1 MGNNMNNSKWFI
13 FSFLATILII
23 TSVPLSI
30 YLTAPN
36 TPKTTDFPESAL
48 SKFSSYE
55 ELVSF
60 LDTESKG
67 SIYSLDNARV
77 QSFGA
82 EDALV
87 TPTAPEPAPTATE
100 ESPQDGGTSDTDFSG
115 TNIQVEGVDEADI
128 VKTDGE
134 YIYIVSGNNLTIV
147 KAYPPEEAR
156 VVTKLTFDG
165 GIMGIFINGDKLA
178 VFLNEYILYTFYGG
192 VGMTE
197 PAVAPTPIPEVDTT
211 SVDDN
216 SRVTNGTIENKT
228 EPREPSTEPAVPV
241 LPPPDEPI
249 RIPDEPIVWEPPTTT
264 VKVYDISDKANPVI
278 TRDFSIDGNYFNS
291 RMIGDYIY
299 VVSTMYTLYTVT
311 DVALPRIQQDNE
323 TQVIEAED
331 IYYYNFS
338 DTSYSF
344 TTLVALNIN
353 NDAQEPTHETIVM
366 GGTSSV
372 YVSTDNIYLTFPD
385 YNWWQE
391 DDTMK
396 TTIQRIQIDED
407 RMTFAASGEVPG
419 YILNQFSMDEYNGYF
434 RIATTINNFN
444 MRTFAEDQPQST
456 NNVYVLDMNLNIIGT
471 LENLAPGEQI
481 YSTRFMGN
489 RCYLVTFRNID
500 PLFVIDLS
508 NPATPTVLGKLKVT
522 GYSGYLHPYDE
533 NLLIGIGKETIYDA
547 KEDFAWYQGIKIS
560 LFDVSDVS
568 NPVEIAKY
576 EIGDRG
582 TDSPILYD
590 HKSLLFDREKNLLV
604 IPVTVA
610 EINESNY
617 PEGVPDNAYGE
628 YAWQGVYIFNISQE
642 GITLKGQ
649 ITHIDNF
656 DLNFRYYGYYNY
668 EIERTLYIGN
678 VLYTI
683 SHMKV
688 KMNSVDTLTEINT
701 VDIK

>member
-1 MGNNMNNSKWFI
+1 MNNSKWFI
-13 FSFLATILII
+13 FSFLAIILILS
-23 TSVPLSI
+23 SVPLSI

-36 TPKTTDFPESAL
+36 NPETSDFPELDSAL

-60 LDTESKG
+60 LETESKG
-67 SIYSLDNARV
+67 SVYALDNARV
-77 QSFGA
+77 QTSGA
-82 EDALV
+82 DATLSA
-87 TPTAPEPAPTATE
+87 PTAPEPAPAAME
-100 ESPQDGGTSDTDFSG
+100 ESSQDGGTSDHDYSE

-156 VVTKLTFDG
+156 VVSKLTFDG
-165 GIMGIFINGDKLA
+165 GIMGIFIKGDKLA

-197 PAVAPTPIPEVDTT
+197 PAIVPTPIPDLDTAI
-211 SVDDN
+211 VDDN
-216 SRVTNGTIENKT
+216 STDTDVTVENKT
-228 EPREPSTEPAVPV
+228 EPSEPSTEPEPVPL

-249 RIPDEPIVWEPPTTT
+249 IWEPPTTT
-264 VKVYDISDKANPVI
+264 VKVYDISDKANPVM
-278 TRDFSIDGNYFNS
+278 TRDFSIDGNYFSS
-291 RMIGDYIY
+291 RMIGDYVYI
-299 VVSTMYTLYTVT
+299 VSTMYTLYTAT
-311 DVALPRIQQDNE
+311 DVALPRIQQDNK
-323 TQVIEAED
+323 TQVIDAKD

-353 NDAQEPTHETIVM
+353 NNAQEPTHETIVM
-366 GGTSSV
+366 GSTSSV

-391 DDTMK
+391 NDTMK

-407 RMTFAASGEVPG
+407 KMTFVASGEVPG
-419 YILNQFSMDEYNGYF
+419 YILNQFSMDEYNGHF
-434 RIATTINNFN
+434 RIATTINDFN
-444 MRTFAEDQPQST
+444 WRTFTEEPQST
-456 NNVYVLDMNLNIIGT
+456 NSIYILNMNLNTVGT

-481 YSTRFMGN
+481 YSTRFMGT
-489 RCYLVTFRNID
+489 RCYVVTFRNVD

-508 NPATPTVLGKLKVT
+508 NPTAPTVLGQLKVT

-560 LFDVSDVS
+560 LFDVRDVS

-617 PEGVPDNAYGE
+617 PEGLPDNAYGE
-628 YAWQGVYIFNISQE
+628 YVWQGAYIFNISPE

-656 DLNFRYYGYYNY
+656 DLNLRYYGYYNY
-668 EIERTLYIGN
+668 EIERTLYIDN

-683 SHMKV
+683 SNMKV
-688 KMNSVDTLTEINT
+688 KINSLDTLAELNT
-701 VDIK
+701 VDLN

>member
-1 MGNNMNNSKWFI
+1 MVKNMNNSKWFI
-13 FSFLATILII
+13 FSFLVTILII
-23 TSVPLSI
+23 SSVPLSI
-30 YLTAPN
+30 YLTSP
-36 TPKTTDFPESAL
+36 TSPETSDLLELDSAL

-60 LDTESKG
+60 LESESKG
-67 SIYSLDNARV
+67 SIYVLDNSRI
-77 QSFGA
+77 QTFGA
-82 EDALV
+82 EDPLAA
-87 TPTAPEPAPTATE
+87 PTAPEPAPTATE
-100 ESPQDGGTSDTDFSG
+100 ESPQDGSASDPDFSE

-147 KAYPPEEAR
+147 KAYPPEEAK
-156 VVTKLTFDG
+156 VVSKTTFEG
-165 GIMGIFINGDKLA
+165 TIMGIYINGDKLA
-178 VFLNEYILYTFYGG
+178 VFLNEYMIYLFAGG
-192 VGMTE
+192 VKT
-197 PAVAPTPIPEVDTT
+197 APIPEIDTATATADSNITDVD
-211 SVDDN
+211 
-216 SRVTNGTIENKT
+216 IPPENKT
-228 EPREPSTEPAVPV
+228 EPTEPEPVPLV
-241 LPPPDEPI
+241 PTPDEPI
-249 RIPDEPIVWEPPTTT
+249 IWEPPTTT
-264 VKVYDISDKANPVI
+264 VKVYDISDRANPVL
-278 TRDFSIDGNYFNS
+278 TREFSIDGNYFSS
-291 RMIGDYIY
+291 RMIGDYVYI
-299 VVSTMYTLYTVT
+299 VSTMYTLYTAT
-311 DVALPRIQQDNE
+311 DVALPRIHQDNE

-366 GGTSSV
+366 GSTSSV
-372 YVSTDNIYLTFPD
+372 YVSTGNIYLTFPD

-391 DDTMK
+391 NDTMK

-407 RMTFAASGEVPG
+407 KMTFAASGEVPG

-434 RIATTINNFN
+434 RIATTINDFN
-444 MRTFAEDQPQST
+444 WRTFAEEPQST
-456 NNVYVLDMNLNIIGT
+456 NNVYVLDTNLSIVGT

-489 RCYLVTFRNID
+489 RCYVVTFRNVD

-508 NPATPTVLGKLKVT
+508 NPAAPTVLGQLKVT

-582 TDSPILYD
+582 TDSPILYE
-590 HKSLLFDREKNLLV
+590 HKSLLFDKEKNLLV
-604 IPVTVA
+604 IPVMVA
-610 EINESNY
+610 EIDENDY

-628 YAWQGVYIFNISQE
+628 YVWQGAYVFNISPE
-642 GITLKGQ
+642 GIALKGQ
-649 ITHIDNF
+649 ITHIDDF
-656 DLNFRYYGYYNY
+656 DLNIRYYGYYRY
-668 EIERTLYIGN
+668 VIERTLYINN

-683 SHMKV
+683 SNMKV
-688 KMNSVDTLTEINT
+688 KMNNLDTLAELNT
-701 VDIK
+701 VDLN

>member
-1 MGNNMNNSKWFI
+1 MNNSKWFI

-23 TSVPLSI
+23 SSVPLSI
-30 YLTAPN
+30 YLTAPTN
-36 TPKTTDFPESAL
+36 PETSDFPELDSAL

-60 LDTESKG
+60 LENESKG
-67 SIYSLDNARV
+67 GIFTLDNARV

-82 EDALV
+82 EDALAA
-87 TPTAPEPAPTATE
+87 PAAPEPAPTAIE
-100 ESPQDGGTSDTDFSG
+100 ESPGDGGTSDHDYSE

-147 KAYPPEEAR
+147 KAYPPEEAK
-156 VVTKLTFDG
+156 VVSKTTFEG
-165 GIMGIFINGDKLA
+165 SIMGIYINGDKLA
-178 VFLNEYILYTFYGG
+178 VFLNEYMIYLFAGG
-192 VGMTE
+192 VKT
-197 PAVAPTPIPEVDTT
+197 APVPEIDTATADVNVTDVD
-211 SVDDN
+211 VPP
-216 SRVTNGTIENKT
+216 ENKT
-228 EPREPSTEPAVPV
+228 EPSEPVTEPEPVPL

-249 RIPDEPIVWEPPTTT
+249 RIPEPIVWEPPTTT
-264 VKVYDISDKANPVI
+264 VKVYDISDRANPVM
-278 TRDFSIDGNYFNS
+278 TRDFSIDGNYFSS
-291 RMIGDYIY
+291 RMIGDYVYI
-299 VVSTMYTLYTVT
+299 VSTMYTLYTAT
-311 DVALPRIQQDNE
+311 DVALPRIHQDNE
-323 TQVIEAED
+323 TQVIEAEE

-407 RMTFAASGEVPG
+407 KMTFAASGEVPG

-434 RIATTINNFN
+434 RIATTINDFN
-444 MRTFAEDQPQST
+444 WRTFTEEPKST
-456 NNVYVLDMNLNIIGT
+456 NNVYVLDMNLNTVGT

-489 RCYLVTFRNID
+489 RCYVVTFRNVD

-508 NPATPTVLGKLKVT
+508 NPAAPTVLGQLKVT
-522 GYSGYLHPYDE
+522 GYSGYLHPYNE

-604 IPVTVA
+604 IPVMVA

-628 YAWQGVYIFNISQE
+628 YVWQGAYVFNISPE
-642 GITLKGQ
+642 GITLRGQ

-656 DLNFRYYGYYNY
+656 DLDGRYYGYYNY
-668 EIERTLYIGN
+668 VIERTLYINN

-683 SHMKV
+683 SNMKV
-688 KMNSVDTLTEINT
+688 KMNSLDTLAELNT
-701 VDIK
+701 VNLN